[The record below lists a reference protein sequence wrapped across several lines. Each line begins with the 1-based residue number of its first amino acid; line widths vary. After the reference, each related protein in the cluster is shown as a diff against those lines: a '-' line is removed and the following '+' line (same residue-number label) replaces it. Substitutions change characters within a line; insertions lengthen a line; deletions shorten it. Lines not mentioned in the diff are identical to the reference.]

1 MKGKGCAVLFK
12 TSEQKVMVRREIQGG
27 KGEAQCLFAIPR
39 GEGPAESRFKM
50 VGKMSFDPGA
60 SIGIHSHDTDEE
72 IYIILSGKGIYTD
85 DDGSE
90 HEVGPG
96 DVTLTMQGQRHGLSV
111 SKEGPLTLLALIA
124 E

>member
-1 MKGKGCAVLFK
+1 MLFK
-12 TSEQKVMVRREIQGG
+12 TSEQKPMVRREIQGG
-27 KGEAQCLFAIPR
+27 IGEAQCLFAIPR

-50 VGKMSFDPGA
+50 VGKMALEPGA
-60 SIGIHSHDTDEE
+60 SIGLHSHNTDEE
-72 IYIILSGKGIYTD
+72 IYVILSGKGIYTD

-96 DVTLTMQGQRHGLSV
+96 DVTLTMRGQRHALAV
-111 SKEGPLTLLALIA
+111 SQDGPLTMMALIA